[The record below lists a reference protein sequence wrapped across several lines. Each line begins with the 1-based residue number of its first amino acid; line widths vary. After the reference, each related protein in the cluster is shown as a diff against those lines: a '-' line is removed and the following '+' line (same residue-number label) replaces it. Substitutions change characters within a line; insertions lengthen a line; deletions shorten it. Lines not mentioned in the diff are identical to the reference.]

1 MKCFNATYGTNR
13 TRFGASACIF
23 RFFIHMHYE
32 FAVLKRCPQPWKGH
46 SNCWD
51 ASMTPPLVVV
61 VMMMMMVMMIEGVAS
76 VAIIVGAVAVVGVAV
91 ARNVWVS
98 SVVWIT
104 TEVGVAWNA
113 TLVQVTDI
121 AGIRCKYL
129 VFEQRTWGK

>member
-1 MKCFNATYGTNR
+1 M
-13 TRFGASACIF
+13 
-23 RFFIHMHYE
+23 
-32 FAVLKRCPQPWKGH
+32 V
-46 SNCWD
+46 
-51 ASMTPPLVVV
+51 
-61 VMMMMMVMMIEGVAS
+61 MMVMMMIEDVAS
-76 VAIIVGAVAVVGVAV
+76 VAIIVGAVAV

>member
-1 MKCFNATYGTNR
+1 M
-13 TRFGASACIF
+13 
-23 RFFIHMHYE
+23 
-32 FAVLKRCPQPWKGH
+32 
-46 SNCWD
+46 
-51 ASMTPPLVVV
+51 
-61 VMMMMMVMMIEGVAS
+61 VMMVMMMIEGVAS